1 MVEFTVNVIMINT
14 ENHYTLYNVFGL
26 RLIAHPPEHPQYGRD
41 QNESAHPPY
50 GGCSRVPGAPE
61 GEQTYFLVG
70 NN

>member
-1 MVEFTVNVIMINT
+1 MHLVSVSLLILPS
-14 ENHYTLYNVFGL
+14 TLHTGVHCTIYN
-26 RLIAHPPEHPQYGRD
+26 AQPPEHPPYGRD

>member
-1 MVEFTVNVIMINT
+1 MVEFTVNMIMINT

-26 RLIAHPPEHPQYGRD
+26 RLIAQPPEHPPYGRD